1 MRVGPLKYFAEIE
14 STQGIVFRDQTHA
27 MGRNIHKSDP
37 LTTIWRALGLALML
51 MAAIATIWG
60 FARYGV
66 DTRLARPAGSGCCF
80 GALVEPRQTCGRCA
94 RCWSQRADREAGRD
108 TCAGADE
115 LTSINGSIEA
125 HALVLLCWHG

>member
-1 MRVGPLKYFAEIE
+1 MTRPKEAGVEAAKPRIYQNLAAAPADIPAVRAEPGE
-14 STQGIVFRDQTHA
+14 
-27 MGRNIHKSDP
+27 
-37 LTTIWRALGLALML
+37 
-51 MAAIATIWG
+51 
-60 FARYGV
+60 V

-108 TCAGADE
+108 PCAGADE